1 MTSSGFET
9 HNHAMCINSALS
21 SAEDYCAAHGVQF
34 TPQRRRV
41 LEILLEE
48 HRALGAYEILDR
60 LRQDGL
66 SAQPPVA
73 YRALDFLV
81 SHGFA
86 HRIERLN
93 AFIACAHPDADRH
106 APAFLICRLCNS
118 VAETEA
124 APGRERLDE
133 AAETAGFR
141 IEAAVVKAEG
151 VCPNCANTPTP

>member
-1 MTSSGFET
+1 MATSGFES
-9 HNHAMCINSALS
+9 HNHAQCIASALQR
-21 SAEDYCAAHGVQF
+21 AEEYCASRGVQF
-34 TPQRRRV
+34 TAQRRRV

-48 HRALGAYEILDR
+48 HRALGAYDILGR
-60 LRQDGL
+60 LRDDGL

-93 AFIACAHPDADRH
+93 AFIACAHPEADGH
-106 APAFLICRLCNS
+106 APAFLICRLCHS

-124 APGRERLDE
+124 APGRDRLD
-133 AAETAGFR
+133 AAAATAGFQ
-141 IEAAVVKAEG
+141 IEAAVVEAEG
-151 VCPNCANTPTP
+151 VCPNCTKLPAQ